1 MESQS
6 LEEFDKMLVEAIT
19 EILRDSLGDINT
31 TIVFQYLGSRSCST
45 QDIPRKLFVFSA
57 ELRALFGF
65 GRGSMLGSA
74 VILETAIV
82 KTLCHKIGTNFDD
95 AEPFVFV
102 TIVDRLREIYVN
114 GKRNGKG
121 GENVER
127 QKSQCSDRGRR
138 RNHL

>member
-6 LEEFDKMLVEAIT
+6 REEFDKILVEATT

-31 TIVFQYLGSRSCST
+31 TIVFQYLESRSCPT
-45 QDIPRKLFVFSA
+45 QDMPRKLSVFSA
-57 ELRALFGF
+57 ELRALFGY

-82 KTLCHKIGTNFDD
+82 KTLCQKIGTDFND

-102 TIVDRLREIYVN
+102 TVVNRLREMYVN
-114 GKRNGKG
+114 GKCHGK
-121 GENVER
+121 
-127 QKSQCSDRGRR
+127 
-138 RNHL
+138 